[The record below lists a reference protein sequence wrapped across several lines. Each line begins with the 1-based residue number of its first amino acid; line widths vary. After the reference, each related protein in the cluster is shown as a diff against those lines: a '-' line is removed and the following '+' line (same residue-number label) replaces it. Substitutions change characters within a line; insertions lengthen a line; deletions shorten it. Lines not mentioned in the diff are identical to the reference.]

1 MRRLRALAEATP
13 PGRDRYADLLR
24 VASIAVVVLG
34 HWTIAAVRRSPGG
47 LAAGNLLSTA
57 PWLWPATWLLQVV
70 PVFFVVGGFANLVGW
85 EAIRRRGG
93 GWAEYLSGRM
103 RRLLRPVL
111 AFAAAWLVL
120 PSVLAAAGV
129 PAGQVRLV
137 GRVMGQPLWFL
148 AVYLVV
154 SALAPAMAGLHRRF
168 RLWVPAAL
176 AAVAAAVDTL
186 RFAGLGRVGYCNMV
200 VVWALVQQVGF
211 FYADGTLARLSRR
224 RLAGLAAA
232 GLAALVVLTG
242 PGPYPASMV
251 GLPGQDSNMTPPTV
265 CILALTVWQVAL
277 VMLARGPVSA
287 WLARRGPWTAVV
299 AAGSMAMT
307 LYLWHLTALVA
318 LSGLVAA
325 AGGPLPDP
333 GTGLWWA
340 TRPLWLAL
348 AALVLAPPALVLS
361 RLERPARARP
371 GRARAET
378 PLGRLA
384 VVLGLVLATLGLL
397 GFVVGGFPP
406 LLDPG
411 RGRLPVMRLG
421 PLWNLLAVL
430 AGALLARAAGRGRTG
445 RPVGTRR
452 GRLAPSGDA
461 PSDLS

>member
-111 AFAAAWLVL
+111 AFAATWLVL
-120 PSVLAAAGV
+120 PSVLAAAGA

-287 WLARRGPWTAVV
+287 WLARRGPWAAVV

-340 TRPLWLAL
+340 TRPLWLAV
-348 AALVLAPPALVLS
+348 AALVLAPLALALS
-361 RLERPARARP
+361 RLERPRRARP
-371 GRARAET
+371 RPAPAET
-378 PLGRLA
+378 RVGRLA
-384 VVLGLVLATLGLL
+384 VVLGLALAALGLL
-397 GFVVGGFPP
+397 GFVASGFTP
-406 LLDPG
+406 LLG
-411 RGRLPVMRLG
+411 GGGRLLGLRVG
-421 PLWNLLAVL
+421 PLQDLLDLL
-430 AGALLARAAGRGRTG
+430 AGAWLARAAAGGTAA
-445 RPVGTRR
+445 RPGPWA
-452 GRLAPSGDA
+452 LAAAAVALAVAGP
-461 PSDLS
+461 